1 VYVKSPEGNDHLAWV
16 GANGKTVTESQFTVL
31 RAAECEP
38 DTPAVP
44 RPKTTT
50 TWWPTACGLR

>member
-1 VYVKSPEGNDHLAWV
+1 VKSPEGNDHLAWV

-38 DTPAVP
+38 AHPPCSACP
-44 RPKTTT
+44 TTT
-50 TWWPTACGLR
+50 TWWPTACNWP